1 MRWELQRFGSVRT
14 RGAAEAGAEWKRSG
28 YRSAVQKRSSIP
40 GSQNTFVPRAEVCV
54 PGSGF
59 SSKEGGRVASEASL
73 LRKRTVEGLQT
84 SKCNLLVLQDKP
96 GPATKV
102 SFQDFCG
109 LSKGFFFLRSI
120 TGLFPRSD

>member
-1 MRWELQRFGSVRT
+1 MGTAEVWFSGDEGSGRGGGRTEEIGVLQCS
-14 RGAAEAGAEWKRSG
+14 AEE
-28 YRSAVQKRSSIP
+28 VENP
-40 GSQNTFVPRAEVCV
+40 GSQNTFISQAEVCV

-73 LRKRTVEGLQT
+73 LRKRAVEGLQM